1 MKSTVETLGPTRVK
15 LAVEVPFAELQPS
28 LDRAY
33 RSIAGQL
40 RVPGFRPGRVP
51 PPIID
56 RRVGR
61 GAVLEEAI
69 RTAVPE
75 QYSAAVREHD
85 VRVIG
90 QPEVDVT
97 ELSDGQ
103 HLKFTAEVDVRP
115 QITLPA
121 FESLEV
127 TVDAPD
133 VDDGEVDEQL
143 AASRERFAL
152 LKAVDRSART
162 GDFVSIDLAAAV
174 DGAPLEEAATSGYSY
189 EIGSGHLVDG
199 LDEALEGATAG
210 DERTFT
216 TRLVGGDHAGEEAQ
230 VTVTVRS
237 VKEKELPELDDDF
250 AQSASEFA
258 TIEELR
264 ADIRAR
270 LGRLKRWQQ
279 LGQARDR
286 ALEALL
292 AAVDVP
298 LPEGIVQAEVT
309 YREQTIT
316 EQLTAAG
323 VALEDYL
330 AEQEL
335 TAEQLQADLRTAAQ
349 QAVKGQLVLDA
360 VAEAEQI
367 GVSQEE
373 LTSELLRR
381 AEQTRVAPE
390 ELARHLADSGQLA
403 LLAADVRRGKA
414 LGLVLQRAVVRDPS
428 GAPVDLAAAE
438 GALAAG
444 AAPAEGTASAEGAAQ
459 PEASAAAGQPEPA

>member
-127 TVDAPD
+127 TVDPPE

-335 TAEQLQADLRTAAQ
+335 TAEQLQADLRTAAE

>member
-127 TVDAPD
+127 TVDPPE

-216 TRLVGGDHAGEEAQ
+216 TRLVGGAHAGEEAQ

-335 TAEQLQADLRTAAQ
+335 TAEQLQADLRTAAE

-444 AAPAEGTASAEGAAQ
+444 AAPAEGTASAEGTAQ